1 MPQGQTTPGGTIISR
16 EWPQDHLQRVIDLEA
31 ELGYPICGARTQN
44 LDPELGH
51 KLPCRHRAGFGTEHY
66 GEGRC
71 KFHGG
76 GAVPKHGRYSVLRH
90 YDLAE
95 RVTMF
100 FDNQELMDIRTA
112 VATSYAALDTMLE
125 EDALISPE
133 RAQEIITA
141 MARIGTMIKQH
152 HDITEGQKIMI
163 EVPQFMEWSE
173 HLYELAI
180 KYLLAANGDVR
191 GFLAEAQQYY
201 SSAIAIVTGDRPP
214 AFGDGSTHE
223 AEIVL

>member
-1 MPQGQTTPGGTIISR
+1 
-16 EWPQDHLQRVIDLEA
+16 VIEVEE
-31 ELGYPICGARTQN
+31 ELGYPICGARASN
-44 LDPELGH
+44 VHPELGY

-76 GAVPKHGRYSVLRH
+76 GSVPKHGRYSVLRH

-100 FDNQELMDIRTA
+100 FENPELMDIRTA
-112 VATSYAALDTMLE
+112 VATSYAALDSMLE
-125 EDALISPE
+125 EDALITPE
-133 RAQEIITA
+133 RAQEIISA
-141 MARIGTMIKQH
+141 MARIGTMVKQH

-201 SSAIAIVTGDRPP
+201 SSAIAIVTGDSPP
-214 AFGDGSTHE
+214 AIGDGSTNE
-223 AEIVL
+223 VEVVLRPGVPVS